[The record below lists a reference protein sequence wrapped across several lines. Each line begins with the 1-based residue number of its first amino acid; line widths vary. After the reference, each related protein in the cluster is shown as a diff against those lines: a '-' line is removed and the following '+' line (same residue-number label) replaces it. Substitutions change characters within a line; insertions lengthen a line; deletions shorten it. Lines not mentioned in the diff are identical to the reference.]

1 MCPGPCGRSR
11 DNDVVSDLLADLHA
25 RGLLQDTTDREALAA
40 RLTSG
45 PITLY
50 SGFDP
55 TADSLHIGSLV
66 GMLMLRRFA
75 EAGHEAIALAGGA
88 TGMIGDPS
96 GKSEERNLLDES
108 ALAHNVEAIGEQLRR
123 ISGVELVDNA
133 TWTTPVTL
141 LEFLRDVG
149 KHMTV
154 NQMVAKESVKAR
166 MEGEAGISFTEFS
179 YMLLQANDYLELHR
193 TRTCEL
199 QMGGSD
205 QWGNITLG
213 CDLIRRVT
221 GHHVHALTWPLLLR
235 SDGKKFGKS
244 EAGNVWLAAHRT
256 SPYQFFQYWMQIPDA
271 DVERFLLQLTM
282 LPVEEARALAGEHA
296 AAPEKRQGQRRLATE
311 VTTLVHGAEA
321 AASAETA
328 SAILFGGDPRE
339 ASAESLAF
347 VAGEV
352 PSTAVGRARLAAGVD
367 LVDLLVEAG
376 LFKSKGEA
384 RRTINGVAVNS
395 ERVEEGRALGPA
407 DLLHDRWILLRRGR
421 TYHLV
426 DVS

>member
-1 MCPGPCGRSR
+1 MA
-11 DNDVVSDLLADLHA
+11 DLLADLDA
-25 RGLLQDTTDREALAA
+25 RGRIQDTTDRDALRT
-40 RLTSG
+40 RLAEG
-45 PITLY
+45 PVTLY

-75 EAGHEAIALAGGA
+75 EAGHEALALAGGA

-96 GKSEERNLLDES
+96 GKSEERNLQDG
-108 ALAHNVEAIGEQLRR
+108 ATLARNVEAIAEQLRR

-133 TWTTPVTL
+133 TWTTPVSL
-141 LEFLRDVG
+141 LEFLRDIG
-149 KHMTV
+149 KHVTV
-154 NQMVAKESVKAR
+154 NQMVAKESVRAR
-166 MEGEAGISFTEFS
+166 MQSESGISYTEFS

-193 TRTCEL
+193 TRRCDL

-221 GHHVHALTWPLLLR
+221 GDHVHALTWPLLLR

-256 SPYQFFQYWMQIPDA
+256 SPYQFFQYWMQVPDA

-282 LPVEEARALAGEHA
+282 LPVDECVAVAGEHA
-296 AAPEKRQGQRRLATE
+296 AAPEKRIGQRRLARE
-311 VTTLVHGAEA
+311 ITTIVHGADA
-321 AASAETA
+321 AANAESA
-328 SAILFGGDPRE
+328 SAILFGGDPRK
-339 ASAESLAF
+339 ATADSLAF
-347 VAGEV
+347 VADEV
-352 PSTAVGRARLAAGVD
+352 PTTTVASDRLAAGID
-367 LVDLLVEAG
+367 LIELLVEAG

-395 ERVEEGRALGPA
+395 ERVDDTRAITTA
-407 DLLHDRWILLRRGR
+407 DLLHDRWVLLRRGK
-421 TYHLV
+421 TYHLI
-426 DVS
+426 DTHRP

>member
-1 MCPGPCGRSR
+1 
-11 DNDVVSDLLADLHA
+11 VVDLLADLEA
-25 RGLLQDTTDREALAA
+25 RGLIQDTTDREVLRT
-40 RLTSG
+40 RLG
-45 PITLY
+45 ERPITVY

-75 EAGHEAIALAGGA
+75 EAGHEALALAGGA

-96 GKSEERNLLDES
+96 GKSEERNLLDPAE
-108 ALAHNVEAIGEQLRR
+108 LDRNVAAIAEQLRR

-133 TWTTPVTL
+133 TWTKPVSF
-141 LEFLRDVG
+141 LEFLRDIG
-149 KHMTV
+149 KHVTV

-166 MEGEAGISFTEFS
+166 MVSESGISYTEFS

-193 TRTCEL
+193 SRSCEL

-213 CDLIRRVT
+213 CDLVRKVT
-221 GHHVHALTWPLLLR
+221 GNHVHALTWPLLLR

-256 SPYQFFQYWMQIPDA
+256 SPYQFFQYWMQVPDA
-271 DVERFLLQLTM
+271 DVERFLLQLTL
-282 LPVEEARALAGEHA
+282 LPVEACLAVSAEHA
-296 AAPEKRQGQRRLATE
+296 EAPEKRIGQRRLAQEITA
-311 VTTLVHGAEA
+311 LVHGPDA
-321 AASAETA
+321 AASAESA

-339 ASAESLAF
+339 ATAESLAF
-347 VAGEV
+347 VADEV
-352 PSTAVGRARLAAGVD
+352 PTTVVADSRLAAGVELID
-367 LVDLLVEAG
+367 VLVEVG

-384 RRTINGVAVNS
+384 RRTINGVSVNS
-395 ERVEEGRALGPA
+395 ERVTEDRTVSVD
-407 DLLHDRWILLRRGR
+407 DLLHGRWVLLRRGK
-421 TYHLV
+421 TYHLLDTGKV
-426 DVS
+426 ASAS